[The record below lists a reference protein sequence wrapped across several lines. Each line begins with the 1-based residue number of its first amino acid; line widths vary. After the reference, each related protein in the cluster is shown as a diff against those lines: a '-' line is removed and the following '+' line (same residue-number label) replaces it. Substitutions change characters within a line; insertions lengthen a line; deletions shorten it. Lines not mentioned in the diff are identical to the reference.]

1 MTTYQSVGM
10 SMLSIFFLIFG
21 YAAQRKIWRTFTR
34 SEGWKRDDNFWKGLI
49 RLNIIIVICFFCFTL
64 KAFLLYLIQRDSN
77 ANLDDNPLG
86 LTPLLWYLFYEWV
99 PDILPR
105 LALLYL
111 MSRNLSED
119 DSQHTSMSTS
129 GEGHGPSHLRSSET
143 FSEDHVFFMGRSFTT
158 DSVDFSTVTGDQQR
172 MVAEK
177 MKKALSDEA
186 PKPAVKFGNH
196 GNVNNVDGN
205 PNEGSDCHSES
216 LDAPLLGIQSV

>member
-1 MTTYQSVGM
+1 
-10 SMLSIFFLIFG
+10 
-21 YAAQRKIWRTFTR
+21 
-34 SEGWKRDDNFWKGLI
+34 
-49 RLNIIIVICFFCFTL
+49 
-64 KAFLLYLIQRDSN
+64 
-77 ANLDDNPLG
+77 
-86 LTPLLWYLFYEWV
+86 
-99 PDILPR
+99 
-105 LALLYL
+105 
-111 MSRNLSED
+111 
-119 DSQHTSMSTS
+119 MSTS
-129 GEGHGPSHLRSSET
+129 GEGNRLLHLRRSET